1 MATTS
6 IRTFDLA
13 KEYGVD
19 TSRDKILK
27 DLGYTYTQAAGA
39 FKALIPWLESQGW
52 SQAEVLNLYEFN
64 AAWNDAFLR
73 GCGYFSEN
81 PVYSNL
87 TGARLNIIAPHG
99 AFRVNY
105 PCLFNQGNYQGQG
118 AGNYSGAS
126 GQSTGGTGIYI
137 DHGSWMTAR
146 SPERF
151 CLKSITWGLESGYA
165 ECFTVSGFRF
175 EGGKTGSVHDPSY
188 ISAGMGIWDSGEAS
202 KVESCYAFGFN
213 SYGFMNVRGTPS
225 RFDQCSAFSNGIFGF
240 GLIGND
246 LSTVTITGP
255 SGDDNGA
262 LIGVR
267 SGYGRPGGATVTVIG
282 AKSESG
288 KRTPYRKQKLFD
300 GQGAGNWT
308 ITGAWVHAID
318 GPECVIACDFQTYNG
333 QIDVS
338 GLRHD
343 GYSVALK
350 LTSNGATTTYASPGN
365 VTPYSFIAKETGVV
379 FQSRV
384 LTPSVGTP
392 PVTPPVEPPVT
403 PPATGLPVTIPA
415 HTNTNKDAREALD
428 IAGVKKVTFYGL
440 KWNGPNNPASY
451 PFLLGIGSNGG
462 IQLNAGANFGQLLA
476 TNVAGAVTFSQ
487 SKLTAGSTTTLTI
500 TFAQAQTIA
509 DLYNPDQRSD
519 AFLGSFT
526 SAKFE

>member
-267 SGYGRPGGATVTVIG
+267 SGYGRPSGATVTVIG

-384 LTPSVGTP
+384 LTPSGGTP

-403 PPATGLPVTIPA
+403 PPAGTKFSGGPYSVTSSTFNVVVNVSGVTVVNLTGFKA
-415 HTNTNKDAREALD
+415 TNLNWGRVIGTG
-428 IAGVKKVTFYGL
+428 AGGPSLQVGTDGYWY
-440 KWNGPNNPASY
+440 WNGAKQTSWPKV
-451 PFLLGIGSNGG
+451 
-462 IQLNAGANFGQLLA
+462 
-476 TNVAGAVTFSQ
+476 VAGTAKDYSLTLPSAVTVSCLFQTDPSQ
-487 SKLTAGSTTTLTI
+487 GGAALCTVTKVEL
-500 TFAQAQTIA
+500 
-509 DLYNPDQRSD
+509 
-519 AFLGSFT
+519 
-526 SAKFE
+526 K